1 MTSRV
6 QSSFIT
12 PSLSSFHHLPHLWCL
27 FYSSSLT
34 ASFSV
39 PMSSRFSIILIILLT
54 FFFLLF
60 CLITMTIFLLVFIF
74 LLTTITATTILMLL
88 CNSELTKTIFFC
100 ISNLHTT
107 DTTEFQT
114 LLEVS
119 LSFNSNVL
127 TSDTFPKL
135 QLLAML
141 KIQSLC
147 LHKTLSLLYVNSF
160 INYEI
165 LAD

>member
-1 MTSRV
+1 M
-6 QSSFIT
+6 
-12 PSLSSFHHLPHLWCL
+12 L
-27 FYSSSLT
+27 F
-34 ASFSV
+34 
-39 PMSSRFSIILIILLT
+39 
-54 FFFLLF
+54 
-60 CLITMTIFLLVFIF
+60 
-74 LLTTITATTILMLL
+74 
-88 CNSELTKTIFFC
+88 CNSELTKIIFFFFFFC

-160 INYEI
+160 INYDI